1 MALKEFA
8 DELTGIPKHRIRFSL
23 QATMNG
29 NRRRVRISESAW
41 PSAVSRLL
49 RGEVIDIEVVEE
61 RMKGEKDEP
70 PRYLEVPDIKVNDMS
85 ISDRDG
91 RRSKSAPSSRQS
103 SPSLEEKAEVE
114 TTNARTWFRRRT

>member
-8 DELTGIPKHRIRFSL
+8 DELTGIPKHRIRLSL
-23 QATMNG
+23 QATVNG

-61 RMKGEKDEP
+61 RTKEEKDAP

-85 ISDRDG
+85 ISDN

-103 SPSLEEKAEVE
+103 SPSLEEKAEGE

>member
-61 RMKGEKDEP
+61 RTKDEKDSP
-70 PRYLEVPDIKVNDMS
+70 PRYLEVPDIKVNDVS
-85 ISDRDG
+85 ISEG
-91 RRSKSAPSSRQS
+91 RRTKSAPSSRQS
-103 SPSLEEKAEVE
+103 SPFPEEKAEVE